1 MNVKKINK
9 LFREELIVIN
19 MGVESFAD
27 NLTKEKV
34 KVLQMNWRPPAGGNK
49 KLLSL
54 LAKLGR

>member
-27 NLTKEKV
+27 NLTKERV

-49 KLLSL
+49 NVFPFWQN
-54 LAKLGR
+54 